1 MNAQMLVLVICAES
15 ICLCYYII
23 CLTVPLNVDDRTSV
37 KVHLYIGCLFLPLT
51 SLFLVT
57 FPITLAQ
64 VFRRYRSTSLQKASL
79 HNFLFF

>member
-1 MNAQMLVLVICAES
+1 MNAQMLVFVNCAEAIMS
-15 ICLCYYII
+15 FDYIT
-23 CLTVPLNVDDRTSV
+23 CLTVPLNVDYRTSV

-57 FPITLAQ
+57 FPRTLAQ